1 MPPKQVKKAWT
12 GKAPKRPRSDKE
24 AQSDEERP
32 PPKRRA
38 RKIKGKQAER
48 EPTDEPTDEPTG
60 EPAQSDEELP
70 KKATT
75 RAKRRQADVGQSD
88 EAAES
93 GETRPAKRNRKDG
106 KAKKTST
113 GKEKGTG
120 KGKAIK
126 KKPAAS
132 VRLDPKAQIL
142 RSLRKEKVREVG
154 TAKPFPKYGKET
166 VTEQTET
173 FFSTISP
180 QVSPTEDRKVG
191 YYPLASSMPANRGK
205 KWNKVVIQRTC
216 TVCGALFHEGGA
228 DGQYTEHMRLYHP
241 DAPRSNRHG

>member
-1 MPPKQVKKAWT
+1 MYTTPACISLSTPILIPDRNICPSSVAHKSASNFQLTELLNLGIMPPKQVKKAWT

-126 KKPAAS
+126 KKPA
-132 VRLDPKAQIL
+132 
-142 RSLRKEKVREVG
+142 
-154 TAKPFPKYGKET
+154 
-166 VTEQTET
+166 
-173 FFSTISP
+173 
-180 QVSPTEDRKVG
+180 
-191 YYPLASSMPANRGK
+191 
-205 KWNKVVIQRTC
+205 
-216 TVCGALFHEGGA
+216 
-228 DGQYTEHMRLYHP
+228 
-241 DAPRSNRHG
+241 